1 MTRSSKNVFWKTV
14 AALLAA
20 VMVLALVPAA
30 MLRPAAELASEVPV
44 LNETVV
50 GTVKFQSFNFLGK
63 NASGDDGVDYSATFY
78 YTDDYFAH
86 SAVNDAATAQKMPWT
101 ALDDVSLAACSMDL
115 AVASYAT
122 AAGDVVSA
130 SPRTWDN
137 TDYSDRAAN
146 AREFLTAC
154 GFSNF
159 ENYDYDHAPERDG
172 VAYVIASKQ
181 IHIYDE
187 VTQQN
192 KDFTLI
198 AVGVRGAGYGAEWAS
213 NVEIGTPGNGASNVR
228 HEGFDGSARKVRDG
242 VKTYLQEQGISGDV
256 KYWVSG
262 FSRAAAVANLTAGYL
277 TDEAADFYTTQ
288 DDVYGYTWECPQ
300 GAAASEN
307 ALNYKNIHNIVNAMD
322 VVPMVS
328 PSVFEHQR
336 LGVDYVMPYYGN
348 TTSSENTEYYERMYR
363 VLNSIAVGTTFKDG
377 TYEEDPLIAA
387 VDPDNY
393 PYNRPVPIYTLT
405 AGQLISDA
413 ISGDLMTNFGTKL
426 ATGSDN
432 KLGSVY
438 MDQFLENVL
447 KVCLRSGAWNRHTS
461 DTCTSDTA
469 STYMTHKETYI
480 DQYQSAFQD
489 VFAYFLDFSGPA
501 FMDMVDAVMDG
512 IQEQLRISNTLT
524 NGGLALAFTNF
535 YNYPD
540 NTYRWAWQS
549 GFKPW
554 VGSTSW
560 VGKTRKDVL
569 IKEAQPVVRNV
580 VHNMVSDY
588 EADGGCDTVTLSQ
601 LDAALDLIVEVVI
614 DLYADELSQYNSNY
628 FGTTLHYLNT
638 ILSTHEQETVLS
650 WITSLDDNHMNR
662 SYRTLTVPVGTNVK
676 LYEFREQYGETLSAN
691 GVAPLVAEFTNG
703 TQVSSL
709 DQRIYMESNGTTM
722 TIRYPSS
729 LDIRSD
735 VTLAPGSSAVSDLD
749 YRVADFQTKQDTTDV
764 SVGVTQFQ
772 TLSNTARYTEITNT
786 TWTNAAAVNSAS
798 ASEAVAL
805 GPYDT
810 LKVMANGSTSFDNHN
825 AGDEAVYTVKVERYH
840 AVTLQEVLVEGSEVS
855 SATFDLELTLTP
867 PAGTEVPA
875 DGMDIRYED
884 EFVHFEP
891 VVDPA
896 SSQGDSG
903 QGSAGSSSGQSGTP
917 TYVALTTTLED
928 LSTDDPPFTIIL
940 PEGWTLTLNQP
951 SDGSYQ
957 TQGYTL
963 TPADETAIDVDGET
977 ASIIVSKDTDV
988 VIRNFY
994 YLPPPTGMADG
1005 FVNPAPVLFAIVG
1018 LGGSTCV
1025 AALLRRKDEFL
1036 E

>member
-30 MLRPAAELASEVPV
+30 MLRPVAELASEVPV

-213 NVEIGTPGNGASNVR
+213 NVEIGMLGNGASNVR
-228 HEGFDGSARKVRDG
+228 HEGFDGSAREVRDG
-242 VKTYLQEQGISGDV
+242 VKAYLQEQGISGDV

-336 LGVDYVMPYYGN
+336 LGVDYVIPYYGN

-469 STYMTHKETYI
+469 STYMTHKRTYI

-489 VFAYFLDFSGPA
+489 AFAYFLDFSGPA

-676 LYEFREQYGETLSAN
+676 LYEFREQYGETLSKD

-703 TQVSSL
+703 TQVLSL
-709 DQRIYMESNGTTM
+709 DQRIYMESDGTTM
-722 TIRYPSS
+722 TIRYPAS
-729 LDIRSD
+729 LNIRSD
-735 VTLAPGSSAVSDLD
+735 VTLAPGSTSVSDLD
-749 YRVADFQTKQDTTDV
+749 YRVADFQTKLDTTDV
-764 SVGVTQFQ
+764 SVGATQFQ
-772 TLSNTARYTEITNT
+772 TLSNNTRYKDITNT
-786 TWTNAAAVNSAS
+786 SRTNAADINSAS
-798 ASEAVAL
+798 ATEAVAL

-810 LKVMANGSTSFDNHN
+810 LKIMANGSTSFDNHN
-825 AGDEAVYTVKVERYH
+825 AGDENVYTVEVERYH
-840 AVTLQEVLVEGSEVS
+840 VVTFEETLE
-855 SATFDLELTLTP
+855 DLEGTADANFTLNLTLTP
-867 PAGTEVPA
+867 PAGASMPEDGLDVFYNDTTLHFGPNATLENLPA
-875 DGMDIRYED
+875 DGSVS
-884 EFVHFEP
+884 FLV
-891 VVDPA
+891 
-896 SSQGDSG
+896 
-903 QGSAGSSSGQSGTP
+903 
-917 TYVALTTTLED
+917 
-928 LSTDDPPFTIIL
+928 L
-940 PEGWTLTLNQP
+940 PEGWTLTLSQP
-951 SDGSYQ
+951 SSNGYL
-957 TQGYTL
+957 TQKYTI
-963 TPADETAIDVDGET
+963 TPTGGTASIVEGET
-977 ASIIVSKDTDV
+977 ASLVVSGDMAVT
-988 VIRNFY
+988 IQNLY
-994 YLPPPTGMADG
+994 YLPPPTGILEDTG
-1005 FVNPAPVLFAIVG
+1005 ESVPLLIAIV
-1018 LGGSTCV
+1018 LIMCGGAGIAYV
-1025 AALLRRKDEFL
+1025 YRKKDEFVG
-1036 E
+1036 

>member
-1 MTRSSKNVFWKTV
+1 MNETRKTTMRRFV
-14 AALLAA
+14 AGTMAVVIVLTALLL
-20 VMVLALVPAA
+20 VLV
-30 MLRPAAELASEVPV
+30 RPKAEDANNQQPV
-44 LNETVV
+44 LNETIV
-50 GTVKFQSFNFLGK
+50 GTVNFQSFNFLGK

-78 YTDDYFAH
+78 YSDDYFSH
-86 SAVNDAATAQKMPWT
+86 SAINGAATANRMPWT

-122 AAGDVVSA
+122 ASGDVVSA
-130 SPRTWDN
+130 SSRTWDN
-137 TDYSDRAAN
+137 TDYSDRAVN
-146 AREFLTAC
+146 AREFLTSC

-159 ENYDYDHAPERDG
+159 ENYDYDHAPDRDG

-181 IHIYDE
+181 IYVYDE

-192 KDFTLI
+192 KNFTLV
-198 AVGVRGAGYGAEWAS
+198 AVGIRGAGYGAEWAS
-213 NVEIGTPGNGASNVR
+213 NVEIGTPGQGVANTR
-228 HEGFDGSARKVRDG
+228 HEGFDGSAQIVRDG
-242 VKTYLQEQGISGDV
+242 VKNYLQEQGISGDV

-277 TDEAADFYTTQ
+277 TDEAADFHTTQ

-300 GAAASEN
+300 GASTNEN
-307 ALNYKNIHNIVNAMD
+307 KLNYKNIHNIINAMD

-363 VLNSIAVGTTFKDG
+363 VLNSIAIGTTFKDG

-469 STYMTHKETYI
+469 STYMTHKRTYI
-480 DQYQSAFQD
+480 DQYQSAFQNA
-489 VFAYFLDFSGPA
+489 FAYFLDFSGPA
-501 FMDMVDAVMDG
+501 FMDMVDAVMGG
-512 IQEQLRISNTLT
+512 IQEQLRLSQALT

-549 GFKPW
+549 GFRPW

-569 IKEAQPVVRNV
+569 IEEAQPVVRNV

-650 WITSLDDNHMNR
+650 WITSLDDNHINR

-676 LYEFREQYGETLSAN
+676 LYEFREQYGETLSAD

-703 TQVSSL
+703 SQVSSL
-709 DQRIYMESNGTTM
+709 DQRIYMESNGATM
-722 TIRYPSS
+722 TIRYPAS
-729 LDIRSD
+729 LNIRSD
-735 VTLAPGSSAVSDLD
+735 VMLAPGNSAVADLD
-749 YRVADFQTKQDTTDV
+749 YRVADFQTKLDTTDV
-764 SVGVTQFQ
+764 SVGVSQFQ
-772 TLSNTARYTEITNT
+772 TLNNSARYTDITNT
-786 TWTNAAAVNSAS
+786 SRTNAAAINSAS
-798 ASEAVAL
+798 ATEAVAL

-810 LKVMANGSTSFDNHN
+810 LQIMANGSTSFDNHN
-825 AGDEAVYTVKVERYH
+825 AGDENVYTVKAERYH
-840 AVTLQEVLVEGSEVS
+840 VVTIEETLE
-855 SATFDLELTLTP
+855 DLEGTADANFTLNLTLTP
-867 PAGTEVPA
+867 PAGASMPEDGLDVFYNDTTLHFGPNATLENLPA
-875 DGMDIRYED
+875 DGSVS
-884 EFVHFEP
+884 FLV
-891 VVDPA
+891 
-896 SSQGDSG
+896 
-903 QGSAGSSSGQSGTP
+903 
-917 TYVALTTTLED
+917 
-928 LSTDDPPFTIIL
+928 L
-940 PEGWTLTLNQP
+940 PEGWTLTLSQP
-951 SDGSYQ
+951 SSNGYL
-957 TQGYTL
+957 TQKYTI
-963 TPADETAIDVDGET
+963 TPAGGTASIVEGET
-977 ASIIVSKDTDV
+977 ASLVVSGDMAVT
-988 VIRNFY
+988 IQNLY
-994 YLPPPTGMADG
+994 YLPPPTGIVEDTG
-1005 FVNPAPVLFAIVG
+1005 ESVPLLIAIV
-1018 LGGSTCV
+1018 LIVCGGAGIAYV
-1025 AALLRRKDEFL
+1025 YRKKDEFVG
-1036 E
+1036 

>member
-1 MTRSSKNVFWKTV
+1 MNEAVKTTMRRFV
-14 AALLAA
+14 AGTLAIAMVLTALLLVFVRPKAENAA
-20 VMVLALVPAA
+20 SQL
-30 MLRPAAELASEVPV
+30 PV
-44 LNETVV
+44 LNETIV

-213 NVEIGTPGNGASNVR
+213 NVEIGMLGNGASNVR
-228 HEGFDGSARKVRDG
+228 HEGFDGSAREVRDG
-242 VKTYLQEQGISGDV
+242 VKAYLQEQGISGDV

-336 LGVDYVMPYYGN
+336 LGVDYVIPYYGN

-480 DQYQSAFQD
+480 DQYQAAFQD
-489 VFAYFLDFSGPA
+489 AFAYFLDFSGPA
-501 FMDMVDAVMDG
+501 FMDMVDAVMGG
-512 IQEQLRISNTLT
+512 IQEQLRLSNALT

-535 YNYPD
+535 YAYP
-540 NTYRWAWQS
+540 NSTYKW
-549 GFKPW
+549 GIPPFIDPW
-554 VGSTSW
+554 VGSPSW
-560 VGKTRKDVL
+560 AGKTRKQVL
-569 IKEAQPVVRNV
+569 IDEAQPVVRNV

-650 WITSLDDNHMNR
+650 WITSLDENHMNR

-676 LYEFREQYGETLSAN
+676 LYEFREQYGETLSKD

-703 TQVSSL
+703 TQVLSL
-709 DQRIYMESNGTTM
+709 DQRIFMESNDTTM

-749 YRVADFQTKQDTTDV
+749 YRVADFQTKLDTTDV
-764 SVGVTQFQ
+764 SVGASQFQ
-772 TLSNTARYTEITNT
+772 TLSNSARYTDITNT
-786 TWTNAAAVNSAS
+786 SRTNATAINSAS
-798 ASEAVAL
+798 ATEAVAL

-810 LKVMANGSTSFDNHN
+810 LKIMANGSTSFDNHN
-825 AGDEAVYTVKVERYH
+825 AGDENVYTVKVERYH
-840 AVTLQEVLVEGSEVS
+840 VVTIEETLE
-855 SATFDLELTLTP
+855 DLEGTADANFTLNLTLTP
-867 PAGTEVPA
+867 PAGDSMPEGGLDVFYNDTTLHFGPNTTLENLPA
-875 DGMDIRYED
+875 DGSVS
-884 EFVHFEP
+884 FLV
-891 VVDPA
+891 
-896 SSQGDSG
+896 
-903 QGSAGSSSGQSGTP
+903 
-917 TYVALTTTLED
+917 
-928 LSTDDPPFTIIL
+928 L
-940 PEGWTLTLNQP
+940 PEGWTLTLSQP
-951 SDGSYQ
+951 SSNGYL
-957 TQGYTL
+957 TQKYTI
-963 TPADETAIDVDGET
+963 TPAGGTASIVEGET
-977 ASIIVSKDTDV
+977 ASLVVSGDMAVT
-988 VIRNFY
+988 IQSLY
-994 YLPPPTGMADG
+994 YLPPPTGTLEDPG
-1005 FVNPAPVLFAIVG
+1005 ESVPLLIAIV
-1018 LGGSTCV
+1018 LIMVGGAG
-1025 AALLRRKDEFL
+1025 AAYVYRKKDEFVV
-1036 E
+1036 

>member
-30 MLRPAAELASEVPV
+30 MLRPVAELASEVPV

-50 GTVKFQSFNFLGK
+50 GTVRFQSFNFLGK

-277 TDEAADFYTTQ
+277 TDEATDFYTTQ

-413 ISGDLMTNFGTKL
+413 ISGDLMTSFGTKL

-469 STYMTHKETYI
+469 STYMTHKRTYI

-489 VFAYFLDFSGPA
+489 AFAYFLDFSGPA
-501 FMDMVDAVMDG
+501 FMDMVDAVMGG
-512 IQEQLRISNTLT
+512 IQEQLRLSNALT

-549 GFKPW
+549 GFRPW

-569 IKEAQPVVRNV
+569 IEEAQPVVRNV

-650 WITSLDDNHMNR
+650 WITSLDDKHMNR

-676 LYEFREQYGETLSAN
+676 LYEFREQYGETLSKD

-703 TQVSSL
+703 TQVLSL

-749 YRVADFQTKQDTTDV
+749 YRVADFQTKLDTTDV
-764 SVGVTQFQ
+764 SVGASQFQ
-772 TLSNTARYTEITNT
+772 TLSNSARYTDITNT
-786 TWTNAAAVNSAS
+786 SRTNATAINSAS
-798 ASEAVAL
+798 ATEAVAL

-810 LKVMANGSTSFDNHN
+810 LKIMANGSTSFDSHN
-825 AGDEAVYTVKVERYH
+825 AGDENVYTVKVERYH
-840 AVTLQEVLVEGSEVS
+840 VVTIEETLE
-855 SATFDLELTLTP
+855 DLEGTADANFTLNLTLTP
-867 PAGTEVPA
+867 PAGDSMPEGGLDVFYNDTTLHFGPNATLENLPA
-875 DGMDIRYED
+875 DGA
-884 EFVHFEP
+884 V
-891 VVDPA
+891 
-896 SSQGDSG
+896 SSL
-903 QGSAGSSSGQSGTP
+903 
-917 TYVALTTTLED
+917 V
-928 LSTDDPPFTIIL
+928 L
-940 PEGWTLTLNQP
+940 PEGWTLAMSQP
-951 SDGSYQ
+951 SANGYLTQKYTITPDG
-957 TQGYTL
+957 G
-963 TPADETAIDVDGET
+963 TASIVEGET
-977 ASIIVSKDTDV
+977 ASLVVSGDMAVT
-988 VIRNFY
+988 IQSLY
-994 YLPPPTGMADG
+994 YLPPPTGTLEDPG
-1005 FVNPAPVLFAIVG
+1005 ESVPLLIAIV
-1018 LGGSTCV
+1018 LIMVGGAG
-1025 AALLRRKDEFL
+1025 AAYVYRKKDEFVG
-1036 E
+1036 

>member
-1 MTRSSKNVFWKTV
+1 MCGTR
-14 AALLAA
+14 
-20 VMVLALVPAA
+20 
-30 MLRPAAELASEVPV
+30 
-44 LNETVV
+44 
-50 GTVKFQSFNFLGK
+50 
-63 NASGDDGVDYSATFY
+63 
-78 YTDDYFAH
+78 
-86 SAVNDAATAQKMPWT
+86 
-101 ALDDVSLAACSMDL
+101 VS
-115 AVASYAT
+115 T
-122 AAGDVVSA
+122 
-130 SPRTWDN
+130 
-137 TDYSDRAAN
+137 
-146 AREFLTAC
+146 E
-154 GFSNF
+154 
-159 ENYDYDHAPERDG
+159 APG
-172 VAYVIASKQ
+172 
-181 IHIYDE
+181 
-187 VTQQN
+187 
-192 KDFTLI
+192 
-198 AVGVRGAGYGAEWAS
+198 
-213 NVEIGTPGNGASNVR
+213 
-228 HEGFDGSARKVRDG
+228 
-242 VKTYLQEQGISGDV
+242 TYLQEQGISGDV

-489 VFAYFLDFSGPA
+489 AFAYFLDFSGPA

-1005 FVNPAPVLFAIVG
+1005 VVNPAPVLFAIVG